1 MTAKTQARRRPGLAK
16 RIRYAL
22 DAALVYGLAGFFR
35 LFDLDTAS
43 NIGGWFGRNVLNP
56 LLGDK
61 ASRET
66 IAVAF
71 PELDDAGRRRLA
83 RDMWDNIGRNLA
95 EIAQLERFAGDS
107 GKARF
112 TFEGLEHLEEAMAT
126 GKPPIMVSGHFSN
139 WELAFV
145 AANHSGLFGAGIT
158 RPPNNPWVAE
168 FIAERRRRV
177 GFTEQIPKGKDGTR
191 RLFAVLRQGRSI
203 GLLIDQRLDEG
214 IPVPLFGTEAMT
226 THAPATFA
234 RKLGL
239 PIVPLAVRRT
249 KGAHFHAV
257 WYPVVYPTET
267 ENSSRD
273 ILEMTATLN
282 RFVEAEVRAAPGHWL
297 WMHPRF
303 RRRRAELSRRAGRV
317 VGEASEASDIEESP

>member
-1 MTAKTQARRRPGLAK
+1 MTAATQARPRPGLLK
-16 RIRYAL
+16 RIRYLL
-22 DAALVYGLAGFFR
+22 DTALVYALAGFFR

-43 NIGGWFGRNVLNP
+43 AIGGWFGRNVLAR

-61 ASRET
+61 SSRAT
-66 IAVAF
+66 LAIAF
-71 PELDDAGRRRLA
+71 PGLSDTERRKIA
-83 RDMWDNIGRNLA
+83 DDMWENIGRNLA
-95 EIAQLERFAGDS
+95 EIAQLERFAGEL
-107 GKARF
+107 GRARF
-112 TFEGLEHLEEAMAT
+112 TIEGQEHLDEAMAT

-145 AANHSGLFGAGIT
+145 AANHSGLVGAGIV

-191 RLFAVLRQGRSI
+191 ALFAVLRQGRSI

-214 IPVPLFGTEAMT
+214 IPAPLFGIEAMT

-239 PIVPLAVRRT
+239 PIVPLAVRRE
-249 KGAHFHAV
+249 KGAHFRAV
-257 WYPVVYPTET
+257 WHPVVYTAQSD
-267 ENSSRD
+267 NSARD
-273 ILEMTATLN
+273 ILEATAELN
-282 RFVEAEVRAAPGHWL
+282 RFVETEIRTAPGHWL

-303 RRRRAELSRRAGRV
+303 RAPKALSRRAERV
-317 VGEASEASDIEESP
+317 VDEAGEGEAS